1 MDTSKLC
8 MYCMQ
13 DNQGQDICPHC
24 GKNAAA
30 PLIANH
36 LTPGEILGGRFLV
49 GRAVGQDPMGV
60 VYMAYDLRKEN
71 RLRIR
76 EYLPRGIA
84 FRNPDDPTVQVT
96 PGREEDFKAG
106 LEQTLARAES
116 ADDPSQAMAHFEE
129 NGTLYVILRRAKA
142 AKTEDE
148 EARQAEAEA
157 DDEEE
162 DEEEQEELTLLEKLK
177 KRAPILL
184 ACTVVVVAL
193 IVCASVLINRNGN
206 DRTTN
211 DTPTLS
217 PYDEWKAPTA
227 TPAPTAG
234 TTGIGGITDV
244 NQNWQ
249 NQQGGN
255 NLSDGQ
261 DATAVPDVWARC
273 T

>member
-162 DEEEQEELTLLEKLK
+162 DEEEQ
-177 KRAPILL
+177 
-184 ACTVVVVAL
+184 
-193 IVCASVLINRNGN
+193 
-206 DRTTN
+206 
-211 DTPTLS
+211 
-217 PYDEWKAPTA
+217 
-227 TPAPTAG
+227 
-234 TTGIGGITDV
+234 
-244 NQNWQ
+244 
-249 NQQGGN
+249 
-255 NLSDGQ
+255 
-261 DATAVPDVWARC
+261 
-273 T
+273 